1 MRKLI
6 AITLILLAAAACQ
19 STPRTKV
26 ENSSSLDI
34 AAAPRGKTYTEW
46 GEYIIDSNDMINIQ
60 IQDQPAMSSQQRVS
74 PSGFLAFP
82 TIGMVRARGMTE
94 VALRESL
101 VLKLRP
107 HVKIPRVS
115 VSVIQMNSFTIYFEG
130 RVSKPGTY
138 KLESRTTL
146 QQGLAL
152 AGGITGDSDGRIILV
167 RDTPEG
173 VRKRFETSL
182 AKLRSGLPVL
192 DNLLLERG
200 DLIIV
205 E

>member
-6 AITLILLAAAACQ
+6 SKSLILFFLLGCQ
-19 STPRTKV
+19 SPAKKT
-26 ENSSSLDI
+26 EESGLDI
-34 AAAPRGKTYTEW
+34 SAAPRGKTYTEW
-46 GEYIIDSNDMINIQ
+46 GEYIIDSNDMLSIQ
-60 IQDQPAMSSQQRVS
+60 VQDQPAMSGTQRVS

-82 TIGMVRARGMTE
+82 TIGMVRARGLTE
-94 VALRESL
+94 AALREAL
-101 VLKLRP
+101 VLKVKP
-107 HVKIPRVS
+107 YSKIPRVS
-115 VSVIQMNSFTIYFEG
+115 VSVTQMNSFTIYFEG
-130 RVSKPGTY
+130 RVARPGTY

-152 AGGITGDSDGRIILV
+152 AGGLTGAGEGRIIIV

-173 VRKRFETSL
+173 VRKRFSTSL
-182 AKLRSGLPVL
+182 SKLRSGLPVL